1 MVKEDLADIISKAV
15 KITKRKAEE
24 SVYAILNTIKEGL
37 NTDGEFYI
45 RGFGYFGTKNKA
57 ERIGRNP
64 KNGETAIITARRVV
78 TFKAYKPLK
87 KQINLRG

>member
-1 MVKEDLADIISKAV
+1 MTKEYLADRVSKAV

-24 SVYAILNTIKEGL
+24 SINTILNNIKHEL
-37 NTDGEFYI
+37 ATDGDFFI
-45 RGFGYFGTKNKA
+45 RGFGYFNVRQKS

-64 KNGETAIITARRVV
+64 RNGESAIITARKVV

-87 KQINLRG
+87 KQVNIRG